1 MRAIETGVLCFSR
14 VVPLSLMDI
23 WNCPA
28 VTVWAYT
35 YTHILIV
42 QTHRTTNYTHR
53 SLKIFRRRRH
63 DHRMLTPL
71 RQCTPPAGG
80 SDSCV
85 FYAKIGPETRIANV
99 SKKNTLGVKEMLKCS
114 LLLYS
119 IQKPIYNP
127 VLRVVHWVLTL
138 SRMSSE
144 KSGSAL
150 QNCWLKVVMVEGMRM
165 RCEIQ
170 QQQQ

>member
-14 VVPLSLMDI
+14 VVSLSLIDI

-28 VTVWAYT
+28 VTVWAQT

-42 QTHRTTNYTHR
+42 QTQSTTNYTHR

-85 FYAKIGPETRIANV
+85 FYAKIGSETRIANV

-114 LLLYS
+114 NISVLFQSTGGRIAWIAYLRIYAINVNQGLYF
-119 IQKPIYNP
+119 
-127 VLRVVHWVLTL
+127 TF
-138 SRMSSE
+138 
-144 KSGSAL
+144 A
-150 QNCWLKVVMVEGMRM
+150 
-165 RCEIQ
+165 
-170 QQQQ
+170 